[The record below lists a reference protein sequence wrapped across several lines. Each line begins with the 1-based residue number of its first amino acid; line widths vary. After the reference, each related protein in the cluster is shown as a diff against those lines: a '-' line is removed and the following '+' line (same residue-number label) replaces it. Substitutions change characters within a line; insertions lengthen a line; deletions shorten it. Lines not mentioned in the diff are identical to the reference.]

1 MAAENWECR
10 EDVTYYPQCPE
21 DTHGIYC
28 CNGYR
33 GCVTWLRKHLKR
45 RRLNHTKSR
54 KIDRKQWVFE
64 TELGWEQTKVLTKE
78 FVDECIAFDRKRKR
92 ERAEESEA
100 RKQARHELEAAAYCY
115 LAQQKVKAAE
125 AAEDP
130 KADEAAEDPKAAEAA
145 EDPKS
150 VKAPKADKAVQVRV
164 KADKA
169 DKAVQV
175 GVPSDAAPAPVNG
188 VSPQPS
194 DGQKVVSGLAES
206 VAKMRLIITALSTNN
221 VGVTPQITSAAAG
234 GLNRQLDAM
243 DLVVLA
249 LRSHVQ

>member
-130 KADEAAEDPKAAEAA
+130 KAAKAPKA
-145 EDPKS
+145 

>member
-1 MAAENWECR
+1 M
-10 EDVTYYPQCPE
+10 
-21 DTHGIYC
+21 
-28 CNGYR
+28 
-33 GCVTWLRKHLKR
+33 
-45 RRLNHTKSR
+45 
-54 KIDRKQWVFE
+54 
-64 TELGWEQTKVLTKE
+64 LTKE

-130 KADEAAEDPKAAEAA
+130 KADEAAEDPKAAEAT